1 VEDSRNLAAAQTLGQ
16 RLLGVFE
23 NSDEIPE
30 HERKENG
37 HVQFKYTND
46 AKGDKESPKDCSSL
60 NPFTR
65 ALTPPFRTHL
75 GTKNP

>member
-46 AKGDKESPKDCSSL
+46 AKGDKESPKDC
-60 NPFTR
+60 
-65 ALTPPFRTHL
+65 
-75 GTKNP
+75 